1 MFGEKG
7 KKKGDIQMNGFIGK
21 DVTITGKLGFEG
33 SVRIDGKFNG
43 EVDAINGTLIVGE
56 GALIEAKAIV
66 DTAIISGEFRGE
78 IEGKSKIE
86 LRGPGKLFGNIK
98 TINLIIGEGVI
109 FEGTCE
115 MGDLRKGG
123 HPLGAGTEGQKMEA
137 L

>member
-1 MFGEKG
+1 MFGEKD
-7 KKKGDIQMNGFIGK
+7 KKKGDSQMNGFIGK

-56 GALIEAKAIV
+56 GALLEAKVVV

-78 IEGKSKIE
+78 LEGKSRIE
-86 LRGPGKLFGNIK
+86 LREPGKLFGNIK
-98 TINLIIGEGVI
+98 TTNLVIGEGVI

-115 MGDLRKGG
+115 MGEKKGG
-123 HPLGAGTEGQKMEA
+123 RPLGTEAEIKKMEA